1 MHAPIK
7 VDCFVFHASHLGDIR
22 LGRILPQSGTSMT
35 GRFLPFPITVLVAI
49 LYVPG
54 DWHSNSPVQEIT
66 LYGQGS

>member
-1 MHAPIK
+1 
-7 VDCFVFHASHLGDIR
+7 
-22 LGRILPQSGTSMT
+22 MT